1 MLAKYE
7 KRHYDGQEKVWAGTY
22 LNLHNEIH
30 WHLDNEIIYIRKGT
44 AEISVNSV
52 VHQLSAKSCV
62 FVDSG
67 NLHYIRSMTPD
78 TMISVILFS
87 NVITNTIT
95 ESKVLESPLLSSD
108 YDFIHLYSIIKEELN
123 KKDIYYEYMTVDYIS
138 RFLINVFRN
147 EKTEIRT
154 KKDEG
159 EIYNIKKLLAYIGDN
174 YDHITFD
181 DAASYM
187 GLSEAYF
194 SRVFKSLS
202 GITFSRYLNNV
213 KIENAIA
220 LLRSGENH
228 LITEVAMMC
237 GYSSIRNFNREFL
250 KSTGYSPT
258 KLPSD
263 YVFAVREF
271 KSSGKGY
278 DPTLKESYL
287 MD

>member
-123 KKDIYYEYMTVDYIS
+123 KKDIYYQHD
-138 RFLINVFRN
+138 
-147 EKTEIRT
+147 
-154 KKDEG
+154 
-159 EIYNIKKLLAYIGDN
+159 
-174 YDHITFD
+174 
-181 DAASYM
+181 
-187 GLSEAYF
+187 
-194 SRVFKSLS
+194 
-202 GITFSRYLNNV
+202 
-213 KIENAIA
+213 
-220 LLRSGENH
+220 
-228 LITEVAMMC
+228 C
-237 GYSSIRNFNREFL
+237 
-250 KSTGYSPT
+250 
-258 KLPSD
+258 
-263 YVFAVREF
+263 
-271 KSSGKGY
+271 
-278 DPTLKESYL
+278 
-287 MD
+287 